1 MGSLTPETAELPVF
15 TIGYGNRSI
24 DDFLLILESNGIE
37 CLVDVRSA
45 PYSKYSPQFS
55 REPLDAALSAR
66 GIRYL
71 FAGKELGGRPDDQGC
86 YSDGKVDYDKVRS
99 KEFYREGL
107 DQIRKMHQRRDCI
120 ALMCSELRPEECHR
134 SKLIGYS
141 LAELGIPV
149 SHLDE
154 DAVARSQD
162 EVIARITDGQMSLFD
177 DPGFTSRKR
186 YAVEKEIDEPE
197 W

>member
-1 MGSLTPETAELPVF
+1 LGGLNVDPQPVF

-24 DDFLLILESNGIE
+24 DDFLAILELNGIE

-45 PYSKYSPQFS
+45 PYSKYSPAFTK
-55 REPLDAALSAR
+55 EALEAALDAK

-71 FAGKELGGRPDDQGC
+71 FAGKELGGRPDDAGC
-86 YSDGKVDYDKVRS
+86 YSDGKVDYDKVRT

-107 DQIRKMHQRRDCI
+107 DQIRRMHQRRDCI
-120 ALMCSELRPEECHR
+120 AVMCSELRPEECHR
-134 SKLIGYS
+134 SKLIGVS
-141 LAELGIPV
+141 LIEIGIPV

-154 DAVARSQD
+154 NAVSRSQD
-162 EVIARITDGQMSLFD
+162 EVIARITDGQMNLFEET
-177 DPGFTSRKR
+177 GFTSRKR
-186 YAVEKEIDEPE
+186 YATEQENQEPE